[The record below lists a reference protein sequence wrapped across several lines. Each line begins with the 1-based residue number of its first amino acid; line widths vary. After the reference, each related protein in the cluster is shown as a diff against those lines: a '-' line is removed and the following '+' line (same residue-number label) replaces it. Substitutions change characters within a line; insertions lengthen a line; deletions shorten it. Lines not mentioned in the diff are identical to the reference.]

1 MFDFDKFDDSDS
13 ATIYSSKNAT
23 TYDSKN
29 ATTYGSTISDV
40 KNTEEEDAAAE
51 SLAKQMEEL
60 NRKNEESNR
69 RLREQAEA
77 EKLKREKEEEK
88 RVRELEAAVVKQKI
102 DKEAEERKAFY
113 EELKSEYE
121 KDKSESHSAEK
132 KQSIFSAFLSS
143 KQKEQKVKSTG
154 SSKPNSKLLDSSKS
168 GNKSLDKKAKKQTGD
183 SLKRLMPFVSKNKS
197 NDSSNH
203 PDTEKEFENKS
214 IADEKTE
221 NAIPTSKDE
230 ALKTEG
236 RTSELSQSESEEL
249 KTVGRTSEPSHSKGE
264 ELKTESVT
272 PTPKD
277 DTVPQNGVDHRSTP
291 RSDEKH
297 HTITETVL
305 QTVSQKDESPKDEE
319 LTTEDQTS
327 EPLQSKGKELK
338 TEGRTSELSQSE
350 SEELKTV
357 GRTSEPL
364 QNESEES
371 KTARTSVP
379 KSNSM
384 FDVFSGLTK
393 KNAKKSPAKE
403 TVEDKPKLGK
413 KYPERNLVHENKE
426 EKKLKEL
433 REKLYP
439 GNLELENS
447 KDNKVEVKTEEPDD
461 DYLAWQ
467 KRIAEN
473 ETRLSADKYRSML
486 HDVQERRDDVAAIAL
501 ITSDMKNLIVIKS
514 LDEFFQ
520 FVEGRNYDVK
530 LAYAFVVYKH
540 EDPRYYLEVPNDPHI
555 QGIMKSL
562 YDMMMHNSVIVPGLI
577 AKIPNIGI
585 FENVYFN

>member
-1 MFDFDKFDDSDS
+1 MFDFDKFSDVDS
-13 ATIYSSKNAT
+13 TTTCCSKKPI
-23 TYDSKN
+23 TYDSKKP
-29 ATTYGSTISDV
+29 TTYNSTISGI
-40 KNTEEEDAAAE
+40 KNTEEEDDMAE

-77 EKLKREKEEEK
+77 EKLKREKEEEE

-121 KDKSESHSAEK
+121 KDKSESRSTEK
-132 KQSIFSAFLSS
+132 KQSIFSAFLSP
-143 KQKEQKVKSTG
+143 KQKTNAKPTN
-154 SSKPNSKLLDSSKS
+154 SSKVRSTNSKKEKASKS
-168 GNKSLDKKAKKQTGD
+168 GDKLPDKKAKKQTGD
-183 SLKRLMPFVSKNKS
+183 SLKRLIPSVLKSKS
-197 NDSSNH
+197 NDSPNNS
-203 PDTEKEFENKS
+203 DTEKE
-214 IADEKTE
+214 
-221 NAIPTSKDE
+221 P
-230 ALKTEG
+230 
-236 RTSELSQSESEEL
+236 ESEEL
-249 KTVGRTSEPSHSKGE
+249 KFAEQASEPLHSKGE
-264 ELKTESVT
+264 KLKTESVT
-272 PTPKD
+272 PTSKD

-291 RSDEKH
+291 RSDALH
-297 HTITETVL
+297 HSITETVP

-319 LTTEDQTS
+319 LETENRTP
-327 EPLQSKGKELK
+327 EPLQRDE
-338 TEGRTSELSQSE
+338 
-350 SEELKTV
+350 EELKTASQ
-357 GRTSEPL
+357 TDEPL
-364 QNESEES
+364 QNESEEP
-371 KTARTSVP
+371 KTTQTPVP

-403 TVEDKPKLGK
+403 TVENKPKLGK

-433 REKLYP
+433 RDKLYP
-439 GNLELENS
+439 GNLEIEGS
-447 KDNKVEVKTEEPDD
+447 KDNEVEVKTEEPDD

-501 ITSDMKNLIVIKS
+501 ITADMKNLIVIKS

>member
-1 MFDFDKFDDSDS
+1 MMFDFDKFSDVDS
-13 ATIYSSKNAT
+13 TTTCCSKKPI
-23 TYDSKN
+23 TYDSKKP
-29 ATTYGSTISDV
+29 TICSSTISDI
-40 KNTEEEDAAAE
+40 KNTEEEDDMAE

-77 EKLKREKEEEK
+77 EKLKREKEEEE

-121 KDKSESHSAEK
+121 KDKSEARSAEK
-132 KQSIFSAFLSS
+132 KQSIFSAFLSP
-143 KQKEQKVKSTG
+143 KQKANAKPTN
-154 SSKPNSKLLDSSKS
+154 SSKVRSTNSKKQKASKS
-168 GNKSLDKKAKKQTGD
+168 GDLLPDKKAKKQTD
-183 SLKRLMPFVSKNKS
+183 DPLKRLIPSVLKNKS
-197 NDSSNH
+197 GDSPNNS
-203 PDTEKEFENKS
+203 DTEKEFENKS
-214 IADEKTE
+214 IADEWNGSE
-221 NAIPTSKDE
+221 
-230 ALKTEG
+230 
-236 RTSELSQSESEEL
+236 RTVPRSGSELSQSDNEGL
-249 KTVGRTSEPSHSKGE
+249 KTVGRTSESSRSDDE
-264 ELKTESVT
+264 ELKTISRTSKIHSIEKPESEEL
-272 PTPKD
+272 K
-277 DTVPQNGVDHRSTP
+277 TVENTVSQNGVDHRSTS
-291 RSDEKH
+291 RSDAKH
-297 HTITETVL
+297 HSITETVP

-319 LTTEDQTS
+319 LEIENRTP
-327 EPLQSKGKELK
+327 EPLQ
-338 TEGRTSELSQSE
+338 TD
-350 SEELKTV
+350 
-357 GRTSEPL
+357 EPL
-364 QNESEES
+364 QNESEEP
-371 KTARTSVP
+371 KTTQTPVP

-384 FDVFSGLTK
+384 FDVFGSLTK
-393 KNAKKSPAKE
+393 KNAKKPPVKA

-433 REKLYP
+433 RDKLYP
-439 GNLELENS
+439 GNLELEGS
-447 KDNKVEVKTEEPDD
+447 KDNEVEVKTEEPDD

-486 HDVQERRDDVAAIAL
+486 HDVQERRNDVAAIAL
-501 ITSDMKNLIVIKS
+501 ITADMKNLIVIKS

>member
-1 MFDFDKFDDSDS
+1 MFDFDKFDDFPDS
-13 ATIYSSKNAT
+13 EITTTYNSKNAT
-23 TYDSKN
+23 TCDSKKPTICN
-29 ATTYGSTISDV
+29 STISDV
-40 KNTEEEDAAAE
+40 KNIEEEDDMAA

-77 EKLKREKEEEK
+77 EKLKREKEEEE
-88 RVRELEAAVVKQKI
+88 RIRELEAAVVKQKI

-121 KDKSESHSAEK
+121 KDKSEARSAEK
-132 KQSIFSAFLSS
+132 KQSIFSAFLSP
-143 KQKEQKVKSTG
+143 KQKTNA
-154 SSKPNSKLLDSSKS
+154 KPTDSSKVRSANFKKQKASKS
-168 GNKSLDKKAKKQTGD
+168 GDLLPDKKAKKQTD
-183 SLKRLMPFVSKNKS
+183 DLLKRLMPFVSKNKS
-197 NDSSNH
+197 GDSPNH
-203 PDTEKEFENKS
+203 PDAEKEPESRNVVHEKPESKELETVENT
-214 IADEKTE
+214 I
-221 NAIPTSKDE
+221 SK
-230 ALKTEG
+230 
-236 RTSELSQSESEEL
+236 
-249 KTVGRTSEPSHSKGE
+249 
-264 ELKTESVT
+264 
-272 PTPKD
+272 
-277 DTVPQNGVDHRSTP
+277 
-291 RSDEKH
+291 
-297 HTITETVL
+297 TETVP

-319 LTTEDQTS
+319 I
-327 EPLQSKGKELK
+327 K
-338 TEGRTSELSQSE
+338 TVGQASELSQSDDK
-350 SEELKTV
+350 ELKTTEQ
-357 GRTSEPL
+357 TSEQSLRKVERYFVSFPGKDRRSFPL
-364 QNESEES
+364 SEES
-371 KTARTSVP
+371 ETASQNPVP

-393 KNAKKSPAKE
+393 KNTKKSPAGA
-403 TVEDKPKLGK
+403 TVENKPKLGK

-433 REKLYP
+433 RDKLYP
-439 GNLELENS
+439 GKFELEGS
-447 KDNKVEVKTEEPDD
+447 KDNEVEVKTEEPDD

-467 KRIAEN
+467 KRIVEN

-514 LDEFFQ
+514 LDEFFR